1 MASLVWLPGK
11 YLHAKHITFMQH
23 FPDAFTYANE
33 ISIAIKPWERRED
46 HVSAESPTKAMPPY
60 RAFAAAIRFLMFCSI
75 KSSIMAR
82 IFLTVSLLGGVAAL
96 PLKPIVYLKVQKI
109 KTSYM

>member
-1 MASLVWLPGK
+1 
-11 YLHAKHITFMQH
+11 
-23 FPDAFTYANE
+23 
-33 ISIAIKPWERRED
+33 
-46 HVSAESPTKAMPPY
+46 MPPY